1 MEVRSRFLAGPPDS
15 DGRPRGTSEPARDP
29 VNDMRQ
35 WRAAIARHELYDE
48 LVLWFEHDLFD
59 QLNLIQLLAWIHAR
73 LPEGKPVSLICIN
86 AFPGRPHFKGL
97 GELTAEELGPL
108 IGTRQPV
115 GRAQFEL
122 ALRAWDAFRDPAPET
137 LDRLR
142 REDSTPLPYLAAAIA
157 RFLQDYPWTSDG
169 LSRTER
175 RLFELASG
183 GPIPLRKAFPRMSEG
198 EQASTSRTCRSRGWL
213 KRSHERLHPSWR
225 STCRPARTGG
235 RSTAA

>member
-1 MEVRSRFLAGPPDS
+1 M
-15 DGRPRGTSEPARDP
+15 SEPARDP

-122 ALRAWDAFRDPAPET
+122 ARRAWDAFRDPAPET

-157 RFLQDYPWTSDG
+157 RFLQDYPWTCDG

-183 GPIPLRKAFPRMSEG
+183 GPIPLRKAFPACRRENRR
-198 EQASTSRTCRSRGWL
+198 STSRTCRSRGWL